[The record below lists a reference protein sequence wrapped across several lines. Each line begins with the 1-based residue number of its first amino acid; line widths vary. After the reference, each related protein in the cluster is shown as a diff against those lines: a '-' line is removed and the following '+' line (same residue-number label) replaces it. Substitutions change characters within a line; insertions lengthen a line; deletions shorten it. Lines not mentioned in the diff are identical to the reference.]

1 MGQPEPICGAP
12 PRRPGVPA
20 GMLAGW
26 DATSLTSPVS
36 LPDVLPSV
44 AALQQGKRHGGE
56 EVLAPVGATLASM
69 TARCPAEG
77 LCALVVFAV
86 PLVNARNDC
95 SERGLGTE
103 SFQGLA
109 GLFPRP
115 IFLSF
120 FLLASL
126 FFSKSHVLDS
136 SQGDSSDVAR
146 PL

>member
-56 EVLAPVGATLASM
+56 EVFAPVGATLASM
-69 TARCPAEG
+69 TARCPVVG

-95 SERGLGTE
+95 SERGLGPE

-109 GLFPRP
+109 GLFPRS
-115 IFLSF
+115 IFF
-120 FLLASL
+120 VIFPAGQFVFLEI
-126 FFSKSHVLDS
+126 
-136 SQGDSSDVAR
+136 AR
-146 PL
+146 SRLVPRRQL